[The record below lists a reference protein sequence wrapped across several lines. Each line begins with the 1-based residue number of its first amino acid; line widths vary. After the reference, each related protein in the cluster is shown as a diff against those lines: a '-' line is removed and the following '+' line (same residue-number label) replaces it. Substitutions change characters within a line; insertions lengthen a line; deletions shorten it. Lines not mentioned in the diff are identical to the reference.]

1 MRVRFHA
8 VTNRDVTTPE
18 PPAPMEATPAV
29 VGKSFLEAVLFSV
42 VVSVTTHF
50 VIRYFTK
57 G

>member
-1 MRVRFHA
+1 
-8 VTNRDVTTPE
+8 
-18 PPAPMEATPAV
+18 MEVTPAV